1 MSIPQYSTLKGSLIL
16 GVPFYRNRGY
26 KGAPHYNLIIEAS
39 GARYRVAVNTM
50 SQDNSEI
57 AFLFDNYFQ
66 HPVVDQL
73 RALSDGAHSNAARL
87 DYWRDKK
94 LVDIRRFTHLPYDAK
109 GGKNDLNDLFADMLT
124 TVVNPASRTT
134 AYISGSGYADD
145 PRDAYPPVSKV
156 TVYATGSAFAMGT
169 PSQGIH
175 DIHMNQGN
183 LGSFKKDNGIHTD
196 GGIIVE
202 VNHSVRA
209 FFSAFQTQR
218 LPTDNCGNPVK
229 NSKSIHDLIGS

>member
-1 MSIPQYSTLKGSLIL
+1 MPIPQYSTLKGSLLL

-26 KGAPHYNLIIEAS
+26 KGDPHYNLIVEAS
-39 GARYRVAVNTM
+39 GVRYRVAINTM

-57 AFLFDNYFQ
+57 AFLLDNYFQ

-73 RALSDGAHSNAARL
+73 RALPAGAHANAARL

-94 LVDIRRFTHLPYDAK
+94 LVDIHRFTHLPYDEK
-109 GGKNDLNDLFADMLT
+109 GAKNDLNDLFADMLT
-124 TVVNPASRTT
+124 TKVDPARLQH
-134 AYISGSGYADD
+134 YEISGQNYTEK
-145 PRDAYPPVSKV
+145 RDAYPPTALV

-196 GGIIVE
+196 GGLIVE